1 MRVLYLDGNPD
12 LTRDQL
18 APEGEPMTNPK
29 ILAEPES
36 TELLDRLAP
45 DWPLLLYDGAVIDH
59 ILKMINRPRPSR
71 SDEAG
76 MIALT
81 LVRVIERHSDALA
94 AELVTKLRT
103 SPRTTD
109 LCKVPVEEL
118 QRQI

>member
-18 APEGEPMTNPK
+18 ALEGEPMTEPTTNPK

-71 SDEAG
+71 SQEP
-76 MIALT
+76 
-81 LVRVIERHSDALA
+81 RHS
-94 AELVTKLRT
+94 
-103 SPRTTD
+103 SPRFRLPLPSSGSREPSSDQVKRPT
-109 LCKVPVEEL
+109 
-118 QRQI
+118 

>member
-1 MRVLYLDGNPD
+1 MNSLAGAVNMRVLYLDGNPN

-59 ILKMINRPRPSR
+59 ILKMINKPRPSR
-71 SDEAG
+71 SHQ
-76 MIALT
+76 L
-81 LVRVIERHSDALA
+81 RHSPSRFPRPLA
-94 AELVTKLRT
+94 SSGSREFSSDQVKRLA
-103 SPRTTD
+103 
-109 LCKVPVEEL
+109 
-118 QRQI
+118 